1 MQSRGQINPYLRKV
15 LVQCI
20 DKKLIPV
27 VCANKGTSAKRID

>member
-27 VCANKGTSAKRID
+27 VCASKGTSAKRID